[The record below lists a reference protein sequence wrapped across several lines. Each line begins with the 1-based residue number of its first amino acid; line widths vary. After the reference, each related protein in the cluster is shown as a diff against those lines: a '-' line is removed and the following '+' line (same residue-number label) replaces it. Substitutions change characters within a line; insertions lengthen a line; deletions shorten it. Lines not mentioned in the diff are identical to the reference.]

1 MAGSYLQ
8 AIGQTFNKKGGWTN
22 PSELT
27 GNKRKQ
33 DNEIR
38 RRLRKVKT
46 FVLWKHY
53 DLLSRPYVI
62 TKEMRK
68 AGDKSKSRVASVLGE
83 YPKKRTGNLQ
93 SFIKGIEL
101 LPKKGSPSR
110 GIRFEYFPEVE
121 YYAKILFSEQQHKR
135 SRKGIYEV
143 ILEFR
148 KEIQE
153 IMKTRSK
160 IEAIRI

>member
-1 MAGSYLQ
+1 MVGSFLQ
-8 AIGQTFNKKGGWTN
+8 AVGEALNKKGGWTD
-22 PSELT
+22 PSKLT
-27 GNKRKQ
+27 GDRRKQ

-38 RRLRKVKT
+38 RRLRKAIT
-46 FVLWKHY
+46 FIYWKHHE
-53 DLLSRPYVI
+53 LLSRPYVI

-68 AGDKSKSRVASVLGE
+68 NGDKRKSRVASVLGE

-93 SFIKGIEL
+93 SYIKGTEL
-101 LPKKGSPSR
+101 LPKTGSITR
-110 GIRFEYFPEVE
+110 GARFEYFPEVE
-121 YYAKILFSEQQHKR
+121 HYAKILFSEKQHKR